1 MSVHHSDSSQ
11 VKGVENI
18 VDLSPIA
25 KHLIFRSHDLMVRE
39 INLLRESNM
48 QLREENKH
56 NFEEYQ
62 KFREMAQKARM
73 EIEELSSQLK
83 EKQLQ
88 VDAYHKEV
96 GLKNVEIMNLENKFT
111 ELLESSSK
119 VNAAEHEQIMNDL
132 QQTKEIL
139 RDTEA
144 DLVEKVNLVSELQAK
159 VSQLTQELESR
170 QLELRERD
178 TKIND
183 FLQME
188 ANFKSE
194 NEKIKKANY
203 NLKRRFE
210 MLAKERDELTKV
222 NQGLLKQV
230 EDFRSSR
237 RASSESALQQ
247 AIKEKEKEKDVRIQI
262 LEKTLEMEREK
273 RKRNEKTLQQL
284 NKNINQFQS
293 LQGLWEA
300 GRKLKSK
307 GDRSPWAKGKEE
319 MLSELEKHKLARE
332 KLLETGILPSQL
344 PPETDLDERTAT
356 YIQAVENFEEAVHPE
371 LGEAAGATQQPPETS
386 LVADAPLA
394 AAAEQAAPQPSV
406 NSPHG
411 KAIQGKD
418 IKPTLAKP
426 SIEARRTSRRLIR
439 PSLELEEPS
448 GDVEMPEIEASTV
461 PEVKVVK
468 PHEPPCDSALLGA
481 SGARK
486 RVASS
491 SATELRE
498 EVFVE
503 ETSAVSSMPKKSK
516 GSESPK
522 EVAEAQDPS
531 IPSVDMNVLPGTPS
545 ELNEVP
551 VDHEEDINAG
561 AEEKM
566 QTTTEPTEEPRETPS
581 DVMNLGESQT
591 LGSDSA
597 APGGILD
604 KPIET
609 LEILDE
615 WVKNNEVVDSQKPS
629 ATDEAVEDDIEEGEL
644 SPDASEERESGE
656 SVDGAGTDEGALGD
670 MGDVLPVASPEILNE
685 EKNEGSDLVEEA
697 ADGLESNNNDQGGM
711 EVEQTPIASFS
722 AREGSPSVSA
732 DAPSILAEAAV
743 SESGSSATVSA
754 ESDTRSARGGSRTI
768 HLRSRAQEN
777 AARRLSGVGTPPL
790 ARSRG
795 RMASSGTGRGDSMRG
810 GARMRGRR
818 GGRGQSSGDRE

>member
-284 NKNINQFQS
+284 NKNINQ
-293 LQGLWEA
+293 
-300 GRKLKSK
+300 
-307 GDRSPWAKGKEE
+307 GKEE

-551 VDHEEDINAG
+551 VDHEEDINSG

-670 MGDVLPVASPEILNE
+670 MGDALPVASPEILNE

-795 RMASSGTGRGDSMRG
+795 RMASSGTGRVGSLESILKRILCSKLI
-810 GARMRGRR
+810 RNN
-818 GGRGQSSGDRE
+818 